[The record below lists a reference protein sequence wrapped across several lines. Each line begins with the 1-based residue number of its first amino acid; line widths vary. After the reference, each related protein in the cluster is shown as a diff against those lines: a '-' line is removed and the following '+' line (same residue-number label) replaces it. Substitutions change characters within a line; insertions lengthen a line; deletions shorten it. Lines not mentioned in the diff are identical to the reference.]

1 LAPGPDREFVLEMA
15 NFAIEAF
22 QRGEV
27 STGYLRDLGEKL
39 GISRAKLVEVAETAA
54 QD

>member
-1 LAPGPDREFVLEMA
+1 VLEVA
-15 NFAIEAF
+15 TLAIEAF

-39 GISRAKLVEVAETAA
+39 GISPAQLAELAETAA
-54 QD
+54 